1 MNDGEI
7 RSNLSA
13 VGFESIVWLKWEYIQ
28 HPLVGVAS
36 HNENRYPKILIF
48 TGNNMMTVEDIVE
61 SIDRLS
67 IEDQEKLFELVR
79 KRRIEQQEAEIL
91 ASRRELKQ
99 AIADGTAKKGT
110 VQDLITDLLGDD
122 DASCLE

>member
-1 MNDGEI
+1 
-7 RSNLSA
+7 
-13 VGFESIVWLKWEYIQ
+13 
-28 HPLVGVAS
+28 
-36 HNENRYPKILIF
+36 
-48 TGNNMMTVEDIVE
+48 MTVEDIVE

-79 KRRIEQQEAEIL
+79 KREIEQQEAEIL

-110 VQDLITDLLGDD
+110 VQDLITDLLGDS

>member
-1 MNDGEI
+1 
-7 RSNLSA
+7 
-13 VGFESIVWLKWEYIQ
+13 
-28 HPLVGVAS
+28 
-36 HNENRYPKILIF
+36 
-48 TGNNMMTVEDIVE
+48 MMTVEEIVD

-67 IEDQEKLFELVR
+67 IEDREKLFELVR

-99 AIADGTAKKGT
+99 AIADGTAKKGN
-110 VQDLITDLLGDD
+110 VRDLIADLLGDN

>member
-1 MNDGEI
+1 
-7 RSNLSA
+7 
-13 VGFESIVWLKWEYIQ
+13 
-28 HPLVGVAS
+28 
-36 HNENRYPKILIF
+36 
-48 TGNNMMTVEDIVE
+48 MTVEDIVD

-99 AIADGTAKKGT
+99 AIANGTAKKGS
-110 VQDLITDLLGDD
+110 VQDLIIDLLGDN